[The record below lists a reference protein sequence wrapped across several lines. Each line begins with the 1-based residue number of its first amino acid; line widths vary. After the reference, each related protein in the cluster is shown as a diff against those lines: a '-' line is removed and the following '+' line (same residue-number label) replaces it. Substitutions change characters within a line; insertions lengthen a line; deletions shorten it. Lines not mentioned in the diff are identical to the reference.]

1 MQPFDYRIAVQDPL
15 QMALAGYQQGQ
26 QFQQQRVQAERET
39 QLYDMEMQQYQANQA
54 KLQEEQARAKQVQA
68 NMADMFE
75 RVDTG
80 TWSEGDTGRFLA
92 ENPEVGEP
100 VAAYLQGIS
109 EKQKMTGV
117 KDQTRLLM
125 MLNAEAGPPSEDSQ
139 VAMLLKE
146 RKAAA
151 EAAGM
156 PDQATAAEATLMEYL
171 NTPAAL
177 KASLMT
183 NVAITAPEAWKV
195 IEPLVVRK
203 PVERKT
209 VTTDEG
215 VFAVDLAAED
225 VAAGMQRLGGAPET
239 SPLVTIDQG
248 NKAEQTFAVE
258 MAKLDAGDIAAVSTQ
273 GQTARRNAQTLNEL
287 QTALASSPS
296 GAEAALV
303 SILGNVGIAT
313 ESTGDVQ
320 WANSLISK
328 LIPGQRAPGS
338 GPMSDKDID
347 LFRASLP
354 RLINTPGGNA
364 KILSTMIAMNNY
376 MIREGELADE
386 VKSGAK
392 TRDQYRKEIQALGNP
407 LAEFSGPPI
416 GTVEDGFAFQGGD
429 PADHKNWKLQ

>member
-1 MQPFDYRIAVQDPL
+1 
-15 QMALAGYQQGQ
+15 
-26 QFQQQRVQAERET
+26 
-39 QLYDMEMQQYQANQA
+39 
-54 KLQEEQARAKQVQA
+54 
-68 NMADMFE
+68 
-75 RVDTG
+75 
-80 TWSEGDTGRFLA
+80 
-92 ENPEVGEP
+92 
-100 VAAYLQGIS
+100 
-109 EKQKMTGV
+109 
-117 KDQTRLLM
+117 
-125 MLNAEAGPPSEDSQ
+125 
-139 VAMLLKE
+139 MLLKE

-151 EAAGM
+151 EAAGK
-156 PDQATAAEATLMEYL
+156 PDQAAAAEASLMEYL
-171 NTPAAL
+171 NSPAAL

-183 NVAITAPEAWKV
+183 NIAIGSPEAWKV
-195 IEPLVVRK
+195 IEPLVVKK
-203 PVERKT
+203 PVEREI
-209 VTTDEG
+209 VTTEEG
-215 VFAVDLAAED
+215 VFAADLSAED
-225 VAAGMQRLGGAPET
+225 VMGEMQRLGAAPAK

-248 NKAEQTFAVE
+248 DKVDQTFAVE
-258 MAKLDAGDIAAVSTQ
+258 MAKLDAGDIALVSTQ

-320 WANSLISK
+320 WANALISK

-376 MIREGELADE
+376 MIREGELADA
-386 VKSGAK
+386 VKSGAM

-407 LAEFSGPPI
+407 LAEFSGGATAGAVPAGPQP
-416 GTVEDGFAFQGGD
+416 GTVEDGFVFQGGD
-429 PADHKNWKLQ
+429 PANPNNWKLQ

>member
-26 QFQQQRVQAERET
+26 QFQNQRVQAERET

-100 VAAYLQGIS
+100 VAAYLQGVTA
-109 EKQKMTGV
+109 EKKNNV
-117 KDQTRLLM
+117 IKDTSKLLM
-125 MLNAEAGPPSEDSQ
+125 MLTAGAGPPSEDSP
-139 VAMLLKE
+139 AARMLKE

-151 EAAGM
+151 EAAGK
-156 PDQATAAEATLMEYL
+156 PDEAAAAEANLVTYMS
-171 NTPAAL
+171 NPAAL
-177 KASLMT
+177 KSALMLE
-183 NVAITAPEAWKV
+183 VAFGAPEAWTV
-195 IEPLVVRK
+195 LEPMVVRK

-376 MIREGELADE
+376 MIREGDLADE

-429 PADHKNWKLQ
+429 PADPNNWKLQ

>member
-26 QFQQQRVQAERET
+26 QFQNQRVQAERET

-54 KLQEEQARAKQVQA
+54 KLQEEQARAKQVHA

-376 MIREGELADE
+376 MIREGDLADE

-429 PADHKNWKLQ
+429 PADSNNWKLQ